1 MSQRIVLVFTNG
13 QVTQKLEVEANTPE
27 EALEKA
33 VHQALPPKHGD
44 NREFRVWK

>member
-1 MSQRIVLVFTNG
+1 MFKRIVLVYTNG

-33 VHQALPPKHGD
+33 IHQALPPKEGD
-44 NREFRVWK
+44 NRVFRVWK